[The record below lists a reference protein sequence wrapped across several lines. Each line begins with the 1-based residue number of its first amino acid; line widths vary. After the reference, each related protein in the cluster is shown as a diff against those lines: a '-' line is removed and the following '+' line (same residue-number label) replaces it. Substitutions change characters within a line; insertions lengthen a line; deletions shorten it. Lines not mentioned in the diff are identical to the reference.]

1 MCNNYS
7 LVMLLIVSVKM
18 FLTECSKEGKEKRR
32 NIRKPKKIREKEK
45 EKVLHAVSVYLKT
58 KLLDSFNSY
67 FPSK

>member
-32 NIRKPKKIREKEK
+32 NIRKLQKINEKKKK
-45 EKVLHAVSVYLKT
+45 KKFYMLSVYT
-58 KLLDSFNSY
+58 
-67 FPSK
+67 